1 MTLPVIRKFGRY
13 FVTGGVAAVV
23 DTTAFIALQHAG
35 LALLA
40 AASVSFLIAAV
51 VNFQLSTR
59 FVFSHAGGLRT
70 FVSFLLAASI
80 GYVVNVG
87 VTVGVAS
94 SFDLMPSIAKVI
106 GIATA
111 FLMNFALNLLVV
123 FRQRPG

>member
-1 MTLPVIRKFGRY
+1 MMLPVIHKFGRY
-13 FVTGGVAAVV
+13 FLTGGVAAAV
-23 DTTAFIALQHAG
+23 DTVAFVLLEHVG
-35 LALLA
+35 FALLA

-59 FVFSHAGGLRT
+59 FVFCHAGGLRT

-87 VTVGVAS
+87 ITVGVAS
-94 SFDLMPSIAKVI
+94 SFDLMPLIAKVI
-106 GIATA
+106 GIASA

-123 FRQRPG
+123 FRHRPD

>member
-1 MTLPVIRKFGRY
+1 MTLRVAHKFGRY
-13 FVTGGVAAVV
+13 FVTGGIAAMV
-23 DTTAFIALQHAG
+23 DTVVFAALQHVG

-59 FVFSHAGGLRT
+59 FVFAHAGGLRA
-70 FVSFLLAASI
+70 FVGFLLAASI

-94 SFDLMPSIAKVI
+94 SFEQMPLIAKII

-111 FLMNFALNLLVV
+111 FLMNFAFNLLIV
-123 FRQRPG
+123 FRDRPD